1 MAARECADKGGCEDS
16 VLLVFGKDEREA
28 RELGSMEV
36 LEREGIQMRCLPI
49 QK

>member
-1 MAARECADKGGCEDS
+1 MDKGGYEDL
-16 VLLVFGKDEREA
+16 VLLVFGKDKREA